1 MGKTLTVPVPCPV
14 SHWAKSDPDRLA
26 LTEGDHRITYRE
38 LDCMIAAAV
47 IGLQRH
53 DIKSGDMAAVLC
65 RNSISYAVLL
75 FAAFRS
81 GVTLMPLNLRL
92 NQSAWMSQME
102 KAHGRAVIVDAE
114 YGALTFP
121 SEVRSIRIGDI
132 VSDEIPPRS
141 HQPTVAS
148 SLDAE
153 ALIIFSSGSAG
164 PSRGVRLTWRNLYA
178 SALGTNSAIG
188 CDESDCWLAVLPFY
202 HVGGILIPFRTALA
216 GCNAFI
222 MDRFDP
228 RAIIAA
234 AAAGRLG
241 YLSVVPTMLTEM
253 ISADASN
260 DLRHVKGIILG
271 GAACPKRLRDE
282 IIARRLPVLTTYGM
296 TETASMV
303 TLLPPADGTDKLH
316 TAGKILPYRELAIV
330 DALGEPVQ
338 PGRPGRIMVRGEAVF
353 SQYLD
358 SPRSPLTPAGWF
370 DTGDDG
376 SLDNNGYL
384 TVIGRADSVI
394 ISGGENID
402 LNEIERSIEL
412 LDRVSGVVVMG
423 IPDVKWG
430 TRPVAFVEASDP
442 QVTEGMI
449 RDALAPRL
457 PKIMI
462 PDKIIIVDR
471 LPLTGSGKYDR
482 QSLRSQYPDLW
493 TSGD

>member
-1 MGKTLTVPVPCPV
+1 VGKTLTAPVPCPV
-14 SHWAKSDPDRLA
+14 SHWAKSAPDRLA
-26 LTEGDHRITYRE
+26 LTDGDRRISYRE
-38 LDCMIAAAV
+38 LDRMIDAARV
-47 IGLQRH
+47 SLQRH
-53 DIKSGDMAAVLC
+53 DIRSGDVAAVLS

-102 KAHGRAVIVDAE
+102 KAHGRVVIVDAG
-114 YGALTFP
+114 YGALTFL
-121 SEVRSIRIGDI
+121 SGVRSVRIDDI
-132 VSDEIPPRS
+132 VSAEIPPRS
-141 HQPTVAS
+141 HPPTAAY

-178 SALGTNSAIG
+178 SALGTASVIA

-216 GCNAFI
+216 GCNALI

-228 RAIIAA
+228 QAIIAA

-241 YLSVVPTMLTEM
+241 YLSVVPTMLTEV

-282 IIARRLPVLTTYGM
+282 ITARRLPVLTTYGM
-296 TETASMV
+296 TETTSMV
-303 TLLPPADGTDKLH
+303 TLLPPADGPDKLH
-316 TAGKILPYRELAIV
+316 TAGKALPYRELDIV
-330 DALGEPVQ
+330 DALGEPVP
-338 PGRPGRIMVRGEAVF
+338 PGQPGRIMVRGEAVF
-353 SQYLD
+353 SRYLD
-358 SPRSPLTPAGWF
+358 IPQSPLTQDGWF

-376 SLDNNGYL
+376 LLDDEGYL

-394 ISGGENID
+394 MSGGEKID
-402 LNEIERSIEL
+402 LNEIERSINM
-412 LDRVSGVVVMG
+412 LDGVSGVVVMG

-430 TRPVAFVEASDP
+430 TRPVAFVELSDP
-442 QVTEGMI
+442 QVTTRAFKE
-449 RDALAPRL
+449 ALAPRL

-462 PDKIIIVDR
+462 PDHIVIVDR
-471 LPLTGSGKYDR
+471 LPLTGTGKYDR

-493 TSGD
+493 TRRN